1 MSCSGLLF
9 VWLPDAET
17 ACVGRFG
24 QHSGGGTDWDE
35 GVSPLAGGVGAPAPP
50 PRLTGLPLP
59 QDVEGAPGGRGAR
72 GHGPP
77 RGWQDWA
84 GP

>member
-1 MSCSGLLF
+1 MSCSGLLV

-35 GVSPLAGGVGAPAPP
+35 GVSPLAGGWG
-50 PRLTGLPLP
+50 RLHPLP
-59 QDVEGAPGGRGAR
+59 A
-72 GHGPP
+72 
-77 RGWQDWA
+77 
-84 GP
+84 